1 MNIYV
6 LDTSFKVIDVIDEY
20 ISVIWTRRYFSYGDF
35 ELYLMASE
43 NNLDIL
49 SAGNYLVREQDI
61 VSQNEFHNVM
71 IISNRDI
78 KTDVENGDNIIVTGY
93 CLKSI
98 LKRRIIPN
106 QTTLSGTVE
115 NCITHL
121 LKDNIINPSN
131 TARAITN
138 FVLGTNSIIN
148 SNTMQ
153 RQITGDNLSEAIT
166 EICMTY
172 GYGYDVYISNGNFVF
187 YIYEGADRSYDQTA
201 NPYIIFSTE
210 FDNLITSD
218 YVQNND
224 NYANAAVVA
233 GEGEGDER
241 KKVTV
246 GTASGL
252 NRYEVWIDARNSL
265 SNNGE
270 ISESDYLNML
280 RQEGVEELSELTTTT
295 SFEGEVDDT
304 TNFVIGKDYF
314 LGDCVQVENDYG
326 ISAKTR
332 IIEVI
337 ESEDEN
343 GSDIIP
349 TFSEMEV

>member
-20 ISVIWTRRYFSYGDF
+20 ISIIWTRRYFSYGDF

-43 NNLDIL
+43 KNLDIL

-61 VSQNEFHNVM
+61 VSQSEFHNVM

-98 LKRRIIPN
+98 LKRRIISE
-106 QTTLSGTVE
+106 QTTLSGIVE
-115 NCITHL
+115 NCITQL
-121 LKDNIINPSN
+121 LIENLINPSV
-131 TARAITN
+131 AERQISN
-138 FVLGTNSIIN
+138 FQLGTNMIIN

-172 GYGYDVYISNGNFVF
+172 GYGYDVYIKNGKFVF

-218 YVQNND
+218 YIQNND
-224 NYANAAVVA
+224 NYANAAIVA

-252 NRYEVWIDARNSL
+252 NRYEVWIDARNSS
-265 SNNGE
+265 SNDGE

-295 SFEGEVDDT
+295 SFEGEVGDT

-343 GSDIIP
+343 GADIIP

>member
-20 ISVIWTRRYFSYGDF
+20 ISIIWTRRYFSYGDF

-43 NNLDIL
+43 KNLDIL

-61 VSQNEFHNVM
+61 VSQSEFHNVM

-98 LKRRIIPN
+98 LKRRIISE
-106 QTTLSGTVE
+106 QTTLSGIVE
-115 NCITHL
+115 NCITQL
-121 LKDNIINPSN
+121 LIENLINPSV
-131 TARAITN
+131 AERQISN
-138 FVLGTNSIIN
+138 FQLGTNMIIN

-172 GYGYDVYISNGNFVF
+172 GYGYDVYIKNGKFVF
-187 YIYEGADRSYDQTA
+187 YIYEGADRSYDQSA

-252 NRYEVWIDARNSL
+252 NRYEVWIDARNSS
-265 SNNGE
+265 SNDGE
-270 ISESDYLNML
+270 ISENDYLNML

-343 GSDIIP
+343 GADIIP

>member
-115 NCITHL
+115 NCITYL

-187 YIYEGADRSYDQTA
+187 YIYEGADRSYDQTT
-201 NPYIIFSTE
+201 NPYIIFATE

-252 NRYEVWIDARNSL
+252 NRYEVWIDARNSS

-343 GSDIIP
+343 GADIIP

>member
-20 ISVIWTRRYFSYGDF
+20 ISIIWTRRYFSYGDF

-43 NNLDIL
+43 KNLDIL

-61 VSQNEFHNVM
+61 VSQSEFHNVM

-98 LKRRIIPN
+98 LKRRIISE
-106 QTTLSGTVE
+106 QTTLSGMVE
-115 NCITHL
+115 NCITQL
-121 LKDNIINPSN
+121 LIENLINPSV
-131 TARAITN
+131 AERQISN
-138 FVLGTNSIIN
+138 FRLGTNMIVN

-172 GYGYDVYISNGNFVF
+172 GYGYDVYIKNGKFVF
-187 YIYEGADRSYDQTA
+187 YIYEGADRSYDQSE

-252 NRYEVWIDARNSL
+252 NRYEVWIDARNSS
-265 SNNGE
+265 SNDGE
-270 ISESDYLNML
+270 ISENDYLNML

-343 GSDIIP
+343 GADIIP

>member
-49 SAGNYLVREQDI
+49 TAGNYLVREQDI
-61 VSQNEFHNVM
+61 VSQSEFHNVM

-93 CLKSI
+93 SLKSI
-98 LKRRIIPN
+98 LKRRIISE
-106 QTTLSGTVE
+106 QTTLSGMVE
-115 NCITHL
+115 NCITQL
-121 LKDNIINPSN
+121 LIENLINPSV
-131 TARAITN
+131 AERQISN
-138 FVLGTNSIIN
+138 FRLGTNMIIN

-187 YIYEGADRSYDQTA
+187 YIYEGADRSYDQSA

-252 NRYEVWIDARNSL
+252 NRYEVWIDARNSS
-265 SNNGE
+265 SNDGE

-343 GSDIIP
+343 GADIIP